1 MLKSQVDFV
10 IITSKKCNIIVD
22 MKGPKPLPKKI
33 TSKMTTQETKKYEKL
48 QKEWIKTG
56 DDMVKAQAKS
66 VEYGRTIDTLKE
78 PTAAQKKKDKSLI
91 DAGFRAEEKAFKK
104 ADEYDAYKDAMKKK
118 YE

>member
-1 MLKSQVDFV
+1 M
-10 IITSKKCNIIVD
+10 VD
-22 MKGPKPLPKKI
+22 MKGPKLLPKKI
-33 TSKMTTQETKKYEKL
+33 TSKMTTQETKKYEML

-66 VEYGRTIDTLKE
+66 VDYGRTIDTIKE
-78 PTAAQKKKDKSLI
+78 PTTTQKKKDKSLI
-91 DAGFRAEEKAFKK
+91 DAGFKAESKAFKK

>member
-1 MLKSQVDFV
+1 
-10 IITSKKCNIIVD
+10 
-22 MKGPKPLPKKI
+22 MKGPKLLPKKI

-56 DDMVKAQAKS
+56 DDMVKAQAES
-66 VEYGRTIDTLKE
+66 VEYGRTLDKLEKS
-78 PTAAQKKKDKSLI
+78 TATQKKKDLTLI
-91 DAGFRAEEKAFKK
+91 DKGFKAELKAFKK

>member
-1 MLKSQVDFV
+1 
-10 IITSKKCNIIVD
+10 

-56 DDMVKAQAKS
+56 DDMVKAQAES
-66 VEYGRTIDTLKE
+66 VEYGRTLDKLEK
-78 PTAAQKKKDKSLI
+78 PTTTQKKKDLTLI
-91 DAGFRAEEKAFKK
+91 DKGFKAELKAFKK

>member
-1 MLKSQVDFV
+1 M
-10 IITSKKCNIIVD
+10 VD

-33 TSKMTTQETKKYEKL
+33 TSNMTTRETTKYERL

-56 DDMVKAQAKS
+56 DDMIKAQADS
-66 VEYGRTIDTLKE
+66 VDYGRTIDKME
-78 PTAAQKKKDKSLI
+78 KPTAAQKKKDLTLI
-91 DAGFRAEEKAFKK
+91 DKGFKAELKAFKK